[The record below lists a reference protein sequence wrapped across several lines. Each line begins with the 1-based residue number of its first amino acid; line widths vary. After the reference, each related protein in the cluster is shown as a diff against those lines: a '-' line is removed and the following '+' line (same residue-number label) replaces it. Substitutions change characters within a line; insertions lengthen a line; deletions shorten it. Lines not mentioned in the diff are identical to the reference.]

1 MDADR
6 AVEERARRRVAAL
19 DNVDVPSV
27 RDLRDFEVQ
36 VLVRRG
42 RRVVRRVMREAGLL
56 RPWWERSPLLV
67 LVVPLTL
74 AYAAVFA
81 DAMVLFI
88 GGVLLAWGLAAEP
101 RVNRAEGREL
111 ARLLRIYRNAVA
123 NALDAR
129 ADERA
134 RREQGPGTYG
144 LST

>member
-36 VLVRRG
+36 LLVRRG
-42 RRVVRRVMREAGLL
+42 RRVVRRVMREAGML

-74 AYAAVFA
+74 AYAAGRPAMKSATRLRFA
-81 DAMVLFI
+81 FSSAH
-88 GGVLLAWGLAAEP
+88 P
-101 RVNRAEGREL
+101 
-111 ARLLRIYRNAVA
+111 
-123 NALDAR
+123 
-129 ADERA
+129 
-134 RREQGPGTYG
+134 PPP
-144 LST
+144 